1 MAPSFDRLTKRLA
14 LAALLSAAAAT
25 TQAATEIIAPGPAPA
40 AAAPLD
46 APVLLWAWVVFM
58 GLCVGSFLNVVIHRL
73 PIMERREALAW
84 ASDLL
89 AEEAAGQQDRTPEAP
104 DVTPDDGEEAEAGA
118 PYNLMVPRSAC
129 PRCGHAITAME
140 NVPVLSWLALRGRCR
155 GCGEP
160 ISVRYP
166 LVESMTGLLTVL
178 AVLAFGFTTAGV
190 LAVLF
195 TWALVALT
203 LIDVDHMELPDV
215 IVYPLLWLG
224 LLANVEGVFVPLHH
238 AVIGAAVGYL
248 ILWSLY
254 WAFLL
259 VTGKQG
265 MGHGDFKLLAAMGA
279 WMGWASL
286 PGLLLLSS
294 VSGLVAWA
302 IMRVS
307 GKLEGDAPMPFGPA
321 IALAGW
327 LALVLPQFGV
337 GVPGLP

>member
-1 MAPSFDRLTKRLA
+1 M
-14 LAALLSAAAAT
+14 AALGACAAAHG
-25 TQAATEIIAPGPAPA
+25 ATEIVAPGPAPVSVS
-40 AAAPLD
+40 PLD
-46 APVLLWAWVVFM
+46 APLLLWVWVVFI

-84 ASDLL
+84 ARDLI
-89 AEEAAGQQDRTPEAP
+89 AEEAARAHGGAADPETAPEA
-104 DVTPDDGEEAEAGA
+104 AEQ
-118 PYNLMVPRSAC
+118 PPEPRYNLMVPRSAC
-129 PRCGHAITAME
+129 PKCGHAITALE

-155 GCGEP
+155 GCGNP

-166 LVESMTGLLTVL
+166 LVETVTAVLTVV
-178 AVLAFGFTTAGV
+178 AILAFGFTPAGI
-190 LAVLF
+190 LAALF

-203 LIDVDHMELPDV
+203 LIDVDHMELPDA

-224 LLANVEGVFVPLHH
+224 LLANVFTVFVPLGQ
-238 AVIGAAVGYL
+238 AVIGAAIGYL
-248 ILWSLY
+248 LLWSLY

-259 VTGKQG
+259 LTGKQG

-294 VSGLVAWA
+294 LSGLAAFAV
-302 IMRVS
+302 MRVS
-307 GKLEGDAPMPFGPA
+307 GKLEAGAPMPFGPA

-327 LALVLPQFGV
+327 LAMVLPRLGL
-337 GVPGLP
+337 GIPGLP